1 MFEWGSRGAG
11 DRGVSHVLGVVLL
24 ASAVIIGA
32 VLIVQVGQQTIGDVN
47 NDANVELAEEVML
60 SVDQSFQ
67 RSDTDESIEIPDR
80 VRSDVDVSSEA
91 AYNLTLNGRPAC
103 STGNRSL
110 QTMRYQEDGQ
120 QVGYQGGGVWR
131 MTESGATMSSP
142 PAVNYDEGALS
153 LSFANIS
160 GQQINGDSVSV
171 HTDRNATRNHEQALG
186 EALYTNWSY
195 AKARSKLNNES
206 TLSGTQKCD
215 PRRVTDANLTIKNSD
230 YARAWADWA
239 QSTYD
244 DKYVEVTPNSAEPGE
259 TIHIRFA
266 LGDVS
271 DPAFEVDRMSVK
283 ENSSDNQKALVTA
296 TVRNTGG
303 LQDTQAIQF
312 NRSGA
317 SKNKTVEVTLAEEE
331 SITVNKS
338 LNADNGTHNFTVA
351 SNDDEAYEI
360 INYTSVPGSPSLN
373 ITNASIPASARLN
386 QVPSATVTVNNT
398 GTMTADQNVTF
409 LVNGSVNATR
419 SVTIHP
425 GNNTTVDFGPAMPTS
440 ENGTYD
446 IEVTTD
452 DDTYSQS
459 SEDGHYFV
467 VGDSGVYEITSVSPP
482 GGLQSGEKATIGA
495 TIENTGD
502 VRKSEVATITIK
514 NESGTEV
521 YSESKTLTLD
531 GTRSGAENETV
542 SITSGA
548 LTTPSYSNYTYIV
561 ETPDDTVNGTFTVG
575 KSAPP
580 VFDVT
585 SVSVDN
591 PVGPENETEV
601 GFTVTNTGG
610 EPDSQTLRIS
620 SDWTDDTSSDEQLD
634 PGENTTVT
642 QTVTAPSEEGF
653 YRLNFTTEN
662 QTTWRILNVQSD
674 LVVER
679 DGSGLT
685 TKERVNASIELKG
698 AELEGSG
705 WDYIS
710 HAYVTMSLDVQNQ
723 SGQHTIPLWRDV
735 GYDFEDGDVNGPYAE
750 RRLIN
755 DAYADPYEY
764 SKTFEKNSSISVVAK
779 SYSCHRYEYT
789 GVTFKINERWYDT
802 ARCSDPAGVR
812 ISISDPE
819 NSQNVDI
826 LADGERLPGYGQAEP
841 EQRSLEDMLGEQR
854 LNETEDS
861 DRASLNLA
869 DGERVFLYE
878 LSKEDANPD
887 NAGSTGDPDYNDAVV
902 LFRTNALE
910 RDVTEP
916 RFKIL
921 DVDAPARVDENT
933 DATVTATIKNVG
945 NASGTAKLTTTFD
958 GSPYS
963 VKTETLESGS
973 RHQFDIDLAT
983 SSKTPGQ
990 SYQYKLNLTNP
1001 DSNATAG
1008 GKEWGGNVYVGEE
1021 DGPFMQV
1028 DSVRAPGTINDD
1040 ESANATVTIANVGE
1054 AKGTAEIELYTKN
1067 TDHPSPSFSQ
1077 HDSATI
1083 SPLNYSETEQLN
1095 LSLPT
1100 DRGNYTYYVTTRDS
1114 TSAKQS
1120 FFVGQSHV
1128 VVNDTQ
1134 GVNIGAEAY
1143 DTSTLIERRGG
1154 AQRMTV
1160 EVLNTGTVG
1169 DDRKVKLTV
1178 ENKSDGGTAFTG
1190 STTVTAGSGD
1200 LTGVEEY
1207 PAWAGYDVDLDP
1219 GYYTYEVAVYNETSS
1234 DPEDTATGELYLKEI
1249 DERGATGNDSPISI
1263 DSEMVTIGG

>member
-32 VLIVQVGQQTIGDVN
+32 VLIVQVGQQTIGDIN
-47 NDANVELAEEVML
+47 DDANVELAEEVML
-60 SVDQSFQ
+60 SVDQSLQ
-67 RSDTDESIEIPDR
+67 RSDTNESVEIPDR
-80 VRSDVDVSSEA
+80 VRSDVDVSNEA
-91 AYNLTLNGRPAC
+91 TYNLTLNGHPAC
-103 STGNRSL
+103 TTGDRSL
-110 QTMRYQEDGQ
+110 QTMRYQESGQ

-153 LSFANIS
+153 ISFANIS
-160 GQQINGDSVSV
+160 GQGMNGESVSV
-171 HTDRNATRNHEQALG
+171 HTNRNATRNHEQALE

-195 AKARSKLNNES
+195 AKARSELDNEN
-206 TLSGTQKCD
+206 TTSGTRECD
-215 PRRVTDANLTIKNSD
+215 PRRVTNATLTIKNSS

-239 QSTYD
+239 RSTHD
-244 DKYVEVTPNSAEPGE
+244 DKYVEVTPASVEPGE
-259 TIHIRFA
+259 TIHVRFA

-271 DPAFEVDRMSVK
+271 DPEFEVDRMSVK
-283 ENSSDNQKALVTA
+283 EDPSDRGKALVTT

-303 LQDTQAIQF
+303 LKDTQKIRF

-317 SKNKTVEVTLAEEE
+317 SNNKTVEVPLAEGE
-331 SITVNKS
+331 STTVSES
-338 LNADNGTHNFTVA
+338 LDADSGTHNFTVA
-351 SNDDEAYEI
+351 SNDDEASEMITYK
-360 INYTSVPGSPSLN
+360 SVPGSPSLN
-373 ITNASIPASARLN
+373 ITNATIPATARLN
-386 QVPSATVTVNNT
+386 QVPSATVTVKNN
-398 GTMTADQNVTF
+398 GSMTAEENVTF

-425 GNNTTVDFGPAMPTS
+425 GNNRTLNFGSAMPTS

-446 IEVTTD
+446 LEVTTD
-452 DDTYSQS
+452 DDTYSQPS
-459 SEDGHYFV
+459 DDGHYFV
-467 VGDSGVYEITSVSPP
+467 VGDSGVYEITAVSPP
-482 GGLQSGEKATIGA
+482 GGLQSGDTATITA

-502 VRKSEVATITIK
+502 IRKSSPATITIED
-514 NESGTEV
+514 ESGTEV
-521 YSESKTLTLD
+521 YSESTPLSLN
-531 GTRSGAENETV
+531 GTREGAESKTV
-542 SITSGA
+542 SSTSGA
-548 LTTPSYSNYTYIV
+548 LTAPSYSNYTYIV
-561 ETPDDTVNGTFTVG
+561 ETPDDTVNGTFTAG
-575 KSAPP
+575 ASAPP

-585 SVSVDN
+585 GVTVDN

-601 GFTVTNTGG
+601 DFTVTNTGG
-610 EPDSQTLRIS
+610 TSDSQTLRIS
-620 SDWTDDTSSDEQLD
+620 SDWTDDTASDEQLD
-634 PGENTTVT
+634 PGESATVS
-642 QTVTAPSEEGF
+642 QVVTAPSEEGF

-674 LVVER
+674 SVVEQ

-685 TKERVNASIELKG
+685 TNERVNASIVLKG

-705 WDYIS
+705 SDYIK
-710 HAYVTMSLDVQNQ
+710 HARVTMSLDVQNQ
-723 SGQHTIPLWRDV
+723 SGQYTIPLWRDV
-735 GYDFEDGDVNGPYAE
+735 GHDFEDGDVNGPHAE

-764 SKTFEKNSSISVVAK
+764 SRTFEENSNLSVVAK
-779 SYSCHRYEYT
+779 SYGCYRFEETEVNFY
-789 GVTFKINERWYDT
+789 INEKWYDT
-802 ARCSDPAGVR
+802 TRCSYPAGVD
-812 ISISDPE
+812 ISIRDPE
-819 NSQNVDI
+819 NNQNVDI
-826 LADGERLPGYGQAEP
+826 LADGERLPGYGQAEV
-841 EQRSLEDMLGEQR
+841 EQRNLKDMLGEQR

-878 LSKEDANPD
+878 LSKWNASTD
-887 NAGSTGDPDYNDAVV
+887 NAGSTDDPDYNDAVV

-933 DATVTATIKNVG
+933 DATITATIKNVG
-945 NASGTAKLTTTFD
+945 NASGTATIITSFD
-958 GSPYS
+958 GNRYS
-963 VKTETLESGS
+963 VTTETIETGS
-973 RHQFDIDLAT
+973 IQQFDIDLPT
-983 SSKTPGQ
+983 SSKIPGR

-1001 DSNATAG
+1001 DSDATAG
-1008 GKEWGGNVYVGEE
+1008 GKEWGGNVYVGEK
-1021 DGPFMQV
+1021 DGQFMQV
-1028 DSVRAPGTINDD
+1028 DSVRAPSTIDDD
-1040 ESANATVTIANVGE
+1040 ESANATIAIANVGDE
-1054 AKGTAEIELYTKN
+1054 NGTAEIELYTKN
-1067 TDHPSPSFSQ
+1067 TDHTSPTFAR

-1083 SPLNYSETEQLN
+1083 STLNHGTTAQLN

-1120 FFVGQSHV
+1120 FFVGQSNV

-1134 GVNIGAEAY
+1134 GVNIGAETY

-1169 DDRKVKLTV
+1169 DDREVTLTV
-1178 ENKSDGGTAFTG
+1178 ENKSDGGTVFTG

-1207 PAWAGYDVDLDP
+1207 PAWAGYDVDLDA
-1219 GYYTYEVAVYNETSS
+1219 GYYTYEVAVYNDTSS
-1234 DPEDTATGELYLKEI
+1234 DPEDTATGEIYLKEI
-1249 DERGATGNDSPISI
+1249 DERGATSNDSPISV
-1263 DSEMVTIGG
+1263 DSETVTIGG

>member
-1 MFEWGSRGAG
+1 M
-11 DRGVSHVLGVVLL
+11 GVVLL
-24 ASAVIIGA
+24 ASAVIVGA

-67 RSDTDESIEIPDR
+67 RSDSDESVEIPDR

-91 AYNLTLNGRPAC
+91 TYNLTLNGRSAC

-110 QTMRYQEDGQ
+110 QTIRYQKDEQ

-160 GQQINGDSVSV
+160 GKQINGESVTV
-171 HTDRNATRNHEQALG
+171 HTDRNATHRHEQALE
-186 EALYTNWSY
+186 EALYTDWSY
-195 AKARSKLNNES
+195 TKARTELDKGN
-206 TLSGTQKCD
+206 TLSGTRECD
-215 PRRVTDANLTIKNSD
+215 PRRVTEANLTITNSN

-239 QSTYD
+239 RSTYD
-244 DKYVEVTPNSAEPGE
+244 DRYVEVTPNSVEPGE

-271 DPAFEVDRMSVK
+271 DPEFEVDRMSV
-283 ENSSDNQKALVTA
+283 NADPSGKAPVTA

-303 LQDTQAIQF
+303 LQDTQTIHF

-317 SKNKTVEVTLAEEE
+317 SNNETVEVTLAEGE
-331 SITVNKS
+331 STTVSES
-338 LNADNGTHNFTVA
+338 LNADSGTHNFTVA
-351 SNDDEAYEI
+351 SNDHEAYKRI
-360 INYTSVPGSPSLN
+360 TYTSVPGSPSLN
-373 ITNASIPASARLN
+373 ITNASIPATARLN
-386 QVPSATVTVNNT
+386 QVPSATVTVKNN

-419 SVTIHP
+419 SVTVHP
-425 GNNTTVDFGPAMPTS
+425 GNEQTVDFGSAMPTS

-446 IEVTTD
+446 LEVETE

-482 GGLQSGEKATIGA
+482 GGLQSGDKATITA

-502 VRKSEVATITIK
+502 IRKSGSATITIE
-514 NESGTEV
+514 NESGTVV
-521 YSESKTLTLD
+521 YSESTTLTLD
-531 GTRSGAENETV
+531 GTREGTESKTV
-542 SITSGA
+542 SSTSGA
-548 LTTPSYSNYTYIV
+548 LTAPSYSNYTYIV

-575 KSAPP
+575 ASAPP

-610 EPDSQTLRIS
+610 TSDSQTLRIS

-634 PGENTTVT
+634 PGESTTVT

-679 DGSGLT
+679 DGSELT
-685 TKERVNASIELKG
+685 TRERVNASIKLKG
-698 AELEGSG
+698 AELEGSRG
-705 WDYIS
+705 GYIS
-710 HAYVTMSLDVQNQ
+710 HAHVDMSLDVQNQ
-723 SGQHTIPLWRDV
+723 SGDYTIPLWHDV
-735 GYDFEDGDVNGPYAE
+735 GYDFENGDVNGPYAE

-764 SKTFEKNSSISVVAK
+764 SKTFEKNSSFSVVAT
-779 SYSCHRYEYT
+779 SYYCEDYAYT
-789 GVTFKINERWYDT
+789 DVEFEIDGSRYDT
-802 ARCSDPAGVR
+802 IRCSDPAEDR

-819 NSQNVDI
+819 NNRNVDI
-826 LADGERLPGYGQAEP
+826 LGDGEQIPGYGQAEP

-878 LSKEDANPD
+878 LSERNANPD
-887 NAGSTGDPDYNDAVV
+887 NAGGLDDPDYNDAVV

-945 NASGTAKLTTTFD
+945 NASGTAAISTTFD

-963 VKTETLESGS
+963 VKTETIETGS
-973 RHQFDIDLAT
+973 IQQFDIDLAT
-983 SSKTPGQ
+983 SSKTPGK

-1008 GKEWGGNVYVGEE
+1008 GKEWGGNVYVGEK
-1021 DGPFMQV
+1021 DGQFMQV
-1028 DSVRAPGTINDD
+1028 DSVRAPGAIDND
-1040 ESANATVTIANVGE
+1040 ESADATVTIANVGD
-1054 AKGTAEIELYTKN
+1054 ADGTAEIELYTKN
-1067 TDHPSPSFSQ
+1067 TDHTSSTFSR

-1083 SPLNYSETEQLN
+1083 STLNHGDTEQLT
-1095 LSLPT
+1095 LGLPT

-1120 FFVGQSHV
+1120 FFVGQSTV
-1128 VVNDTQ
+1128 VVNDTR
-1134 GVNIGAEAY
+1134 GVNIGAETY

-1178 ENKSDGGTAFTG
+1178 ENKSDGGEVFTG

-1207 PAWAGYDVDLDP
+1207 PAWAGYDVDLDA
-1219 GYYTYEVAVYNETSS
+1219 GYYTYEVAVYNDTSG
-1234 DPEDTATGELYLKEI
+1234 DPEDTATGEIYLKEI
-1249 DERGATGNDSPISI
+1249 DERGATGNDSPISV
-1263 DSEMVTIGG
+1263 DSETVTIGD